1 MIMKKN
7 NRQPLRH
14 HDRAKTN
21 KRKPSHPI
29 IYRMLR
35 WGTLFISFFTSNNQS
50 TALAEQID
58 NMNALPRNINGAAT
72 YGGYDNLGAD
82 RVNNIPSTVKT
93 SNDINYLMRVADVAI
108 DSGRYATAIYTYN
121 KIIMLSPKSSVAY
134 GNLAWAKIAAGMTD
148 YIDIATDIE
157 KAISLDNKNPNLYN
171 TKGVLNLLTESLAQ
185 AQVDFAYAIALDKNF
200 SVAYLNRAYTK
211 YSMEDYQGAL
221 ADYDM
226 AILLNPRAS
235 PRTYNNRA
243 MTQYALGNYQ
253 AALRDIN
260 QAIALDGRFGQ
271 AYSNRAVIKEMLNID
286 NKKDIARAQVFDM
299 EDNE

>member
-1 MIMKKN
+1 MKKN
-7 NRQPLRH
+7 NRQALRN
-14 HDRAKTN
+14 HDRVKIN

-35 WGTLFISFFTSNNQS
+35 WGTLLISFFTSGNQS
-50 TALAEQID
+50 AALAQQND
-58 NMNALPRNINGAAT
+58 NINALPRNISGEAR
-72 YGGYDNLGAD
+72 YGGYDKSGVDPPNNLP
-82 RVNNIPSTVKT
+82 IKIKT
-93 SNDINYLMRVADVAI
+93 SNDINYLLKVAGA
-108 DSGRYATAIYTYN
+108 ATDGGYYTVAIYTYN
-121 KIIMLSPKSSVAY
+121 KIIMLSPNNSIAY
-134 GNLAWAKIAAGMTD
+134 GNLAWAKITAGMTD
-148 YIDIATDIE
+148 YMDIATDIE
-157 KAISLDNKNPNLYN
+157 KAISLNNKNPILYN
-171 TKGVLNLLTESLAQ
+171 TKGVLDLLTENLAQ
-185 AQVDFAYAIALDKNF
+185 AQVDFSYAIALDKNF
-200 SVAYLNRAYTK
+200 SLAYLNRAYTK
-211 YSMEDYQGAL
+211 YTMEDYQGAL

-271 AYSNRAVIKEMLNID
+271 AYSNRAIIKEMLNID
-286 NKKDIARAQVFDM
+286 NKKDIARAQAFDM